1 MKFYRVGIMI
11 KKKRLKIEDMMF
23 VLLFFSA
30 NTGITSGNMDQ
41 FKTRVILSSDGTNT
55 W

>member
-1 MKFYRVGIMI
+1 MDLYRVYIIM
-11 KKKRLKIEDMMF
+11 KKRSKIKHMTF